1 MSAGSVCLPSVSTHA
16 RVRNAHIIIVSKM
29 DDFLEIFQSAL
40 DSPPPEH
47 QKSAICILQPS
58 LLHSK
63 YFNKLP
69 HSHDLDSISI

>member
-40 DSPPPEH
+40 DSLPPPAQ
-47 QKSAICILQPS
+47 QKSAT
-58 LLHSK
+58 K
-63 YFNKLP
+63 
-69 HSHDLDSISI
+69 DSPPPL